1 MARAVTAAADRAAT
15 NADAVVQT
23 VVDWYPDV
31 ARDLPWRGT
40 HPFTPWGVLVS
51 EVMAQQTQID
61 RVVPAWLAWM
71 DAWPDATACADAPVA
86 DILRAW
92 GRLGYPRRARWLHQ
106 AATVI
111 RDEHGGQ
118 VPASLDALRALPGI
132 GEYTAAAVMAFAFG
146 EPTVVLDTNVRRVI
160 DRALIGRAMPAA
172 HVTNAEREHAAG
184 LVAVGGPRWSQ
195 AAMELG
201 ALVCQARAPRCADC
215 PIQDRCAWR
224 RAGHPAAVTPPR
236 RQAAFDGSDRQ
247 ARGAIMHIVRQTH
260 GLVPMMQVDSVWPD
274 TAQRERAIASLIADG
289 LLVAD
294 NGGYRL
300 P

>member
-1 MARAVTAAADRAAT
+1 MARRSTIDEATA
-15 NADAVVQT
+15 NADAVVRA

-31 ARDLPWRGT
+31 ARDLPWRGV
-40 HPFTPWGVLVS
+40 HSFTPWGVLVS

-61 RVVPAWLAWM
+61 RVMPAWQTWM
-71 DAWPDATACADAPVA
+71 ERWPDATACANAPVA

-111 RDEHGGQ
+111 RDEHDGQ

-160 DRALIGRAMPAA
+160 DRALAGRAMPAT
-172 HVTNAEREHAAG
+172 HLTNAEREQAAA

-201 ALVCQARAPRCADC
+201 ALVCQARSPRCVEC
-215 PIQDRCAWR
+215 PVQDICAWR
-224 RAGHPAAVTPPR
+224 RAGHPAAATPTR
-236 RQAAFDGSDRQ
+236 RQPSFDGSDRQ
-247 ARGAIMHIVRQTH
+247 ARGAILHVVRETH
-260 GLVPMMQVDSVWPD
+260 GVVPTLTVDSAWPD
-274 TAQRERAIASLIADG
+274 TAQRRRAIASLIADG
-289 LLVAD
+289 LLAAAE
-294 NGGYRL
+294 GGYRL